1 MNENDFCVLLAK
13 TLETPDQL
21 RPETPLLDI
30 VEFDSMGQV
39 GVRAMADEHFHRVLS
54 DADFK
59 KCVTVSDLQQL
70 LEGRAQ
76 QS

>member
-1 MNENDFCVLLAK
+1 VNPTDFCELLAK
-13 TLETPDQL
+13 TLETPDDL

-39 GVRAMADEHFHRVLS
+39 SVRAMADERFHRILS
-54 DADFK
+54 DVDLK

-70 LEGRAQ
+70 LEEKA
-76 QS
+76 